1 MQCNLI
7 KIGTSKGIRIPA
19 NILKEIDEPSSFEM
33 ILQNGQLILK
43 PIRLQEIRKDWN
55 KAFKAMH
62 KNKDDKL
69 LIDDNID
76 LDIL

>member
-43 PIRLQEIRKDWN
+43 PISSKHNRKNWG

-62 KNKDDKL
+62 KNKDDEL
-69 LIDDNID
+69 LIDDSLD
-76 LDIL
+76 LDML